1 LARFFVYCRRLS
13 VLSNQSFDNI
23 IFDLGGVIINLS
35 VPATFAAFAKASG
48 KSLEEVSAQAN
59 AQAFFD
65 YEKGL
70 ISDEQFREQVKSIFN
85 WNTSDEVFDQCWN
98 AMLLDIP
105 LERLQLLERLKKEYR
120 IFLLSNTNE
129 IHLKKFNHILY
140 ESTGRDSMDHYF
152 HKAYYSHRMKMRKP
166 DTEIFEFV
174 LNENKL
180 NPTETLF
187 LDDNVSNLEGAAQTG
202 IQTFHVKSP
211 DLIFS
216 LF

>member
-1 LARFFVYCRRLS
+1 MSTNPILFKS
-13 VLSNQSFDNI
+13 I

-35 VPATFAAFAKASG
+35 VPDTFAAFARASG
-48 KSLEEVSAQAN
+48 KSPDEVSKYASHHV
-59 AQAFFD
+59 FLD

-70 ISDEQFREQVKSIFN
+70 TSDQQFREEVKSILD
-85 WNTSDEVFDQCWN
+85 WKADDEVFDHCWN

-105 LERLQLLERLKKEYR
+105 IERLQLLERLKKEYR
-120 IFLLSNTNE
+120 IYLLSNTNG
-129 IHLKKFNHILY
+129 IHLNKFNSILTDL
-140 ESTGRDSMDHYF
+140 TGRESMDHYF

-174 LNENKL
+174 LKENQL
-180 NPTETLF
+180 NPAETLF

>member
-1 LARFFVYCRRLS
+1 L
-13 VLSNQSFDNI
+13 NKPSFKNI

-35 VPATFAAFAKASG
+35 VPDTFAAFAQASG
-48 KSLEEVSAQAN
+48 KPLDEVSKHASH
-59 AQAFFD
+59 QAFLD

-70 ISDEQFREQVKSIFN
+70 LSDQQFREEVKNVLN
-85 WNTSDEVFDQCWN
+85 WKADEEVFDHCWN

-105 LERLQLLERLKKEYR
+105 IERLQLLERLKKEYR

-129 IHLKKFNHILY
+129 IHLKKFNHILNTTSGK
-140 ESTGRDSMDHYF
+140 ESMDHYF

-166 DTEIFEFV
+166 DAEIFEFV
-174 LNENKL
+174 LKENQL
-180 NPTETLF
+180 NPEETLF

-202 IQTFHVKSP
+202 IQTFHVKTP

>member
-1 LARFFVYCRRLS
+1 MNKTS
-13 VLSNQSFDNI
+13 VKNI

-35 VPATFAAFAKASG
+35 VPATFAAFAQASG
-48 KSLEEVSAQAN
+48 KPLDEVSKYASH
-59 AQAFFD
+59 QAFFD

-70 ISDEQFREQVKSIFN
+70 ISDQQFREEVKNILE
-85 WNTSDEVFDQCWN
+85 WKAKDETFDICWN

-105 LERLQLLERLKKEYR
+105 IERLQLLERLKKEYR
-120 IFLLSNTNE
+120 VFLLSNTNE
-129 IHLKKFNHILY
+129 IHLKKFNHILKVT
-140 ESTGRDSMDHYF
+140 SGRESMDYYF

-174 LNENKL
+174 LKENQL
-180 NPTETLF
+180 DPSQTLF

-202 IQTFHVKSP
+202 IQTFHVKTP
-211 DLIFS
+211 ELIFS

>member
-1 LARFFVYCRRLS
+1 MR
-13 VLSNQSFDNI
+13 NTSFKNI

-35 VPATFAAFAKASG
+35 VPTTFAAFAKASG
-48 KSLEEVSAQAN
+48 KPLDEMGKYSE

-70 ISDEQFREQVKSIFN
+70 ISDEEFRDQVKSLLS
-85 WNTSDEVFDQCWN
+85 WNATDEEFDYCWN

-105 LERLQLLERLKKEYR
+105 LARLELLERLKKEYN

-129 IHLKKFNHILY
+129 IHLKKFNNILKAT
-140 ESTGRDSMDHYF
+140 TGREAMDHYF
-152 HKAYYSHRMKMRKP
+152 HKAYYSHNMKMRKP

-174 LNENKL
+174 LKENGL
-180 NPTETLF
+180 NPSETIF
-187 LDDNVSNLEGAAQTG
+187 LDDNVSNLEGAAKTG
-202 IQTFHVKSP
+202 IQTFHVTTP
-211 DLIFS
+211 DLIFT